1 MTSFNRLSSFIPI
14 FKKSFFM
21 IKSDPLIFIPC
32 VFFQL
37 VLGIFLNFF
46 KSFTNPFYS
55 VDQLSSSQFSAK
67 FVIFIIVF
75 FILYC
80 FSVLLLNS
88 MLFLKKSNPD
98 GDYTLNELLV
108 KTFTTLP
115 LLIYSLIII
124 DMCIFIFFFIISLL
138 NVSFFSALGAIVLLF
153 SFFIFH
159 SFIPTYVLINK
170 QSSIRLIA
178 AFIEVLKLNKRA
190 FLLWGSCYVFIWFF
204 KFYVLILFSFL
215 NPVFLTTVTSFI
227 SGVLDTF
234 VFTFTF
240 LFLVELLKYTFN
252 KHDLGPYS
260 IK

>member
-1 MTSFNRLSSFIPI
+1 
-14 FKKSFFM
+14 
-21 IKSDPLIFIPC
+21 
-32 VFFQL
+32 
-37 VLGIFLNFF
+37 
-46 KSFTNPFYS
+46 
-55 VDQLSSSQFSAK
+55 
-67 FVIFIIVF
+67 
-75 FILYC
+75 
-80 FSVLLLNS
+80 
-88 MLFLKKSNPD
+88 
-98 GDYTLNELLV
+98 
-108 KTFTTLP
+108 
-115 LLIYSLIII
+115 
-124 DMCIFIFFFIISLL
+124 
-138 NVSFFSALGAIVLLF
+138 
-153 SFFIFH
+153 
-159 SFIPTYVLINK
+159 VLINK

>member
-46 KSFTNPFYS
+46 KSFYS
-55 VDQLSSSQFSAK
+55 VDQLSSFQFSAE
-67 FVIFIIVF
+67 FVIYIIVF

-88 MLFLKKSNPD
+88 MLFFKKSNSD

-124 DMCIFIFFFIISLL
+124 DVCIFIFFLILSLL
-138 NVSFFSALGAIVLLF
+138 NVSFFSTLGAIVVLF

-170 QSSIRLIA
+170 QSSIRLIV

-190 FLLWGSCYVFIWFF
+190 FLLWSSCYVFIWFF

-240 LFLVELLKYTFN
+240 LFLVELLKYTFD
-252 KHDLGPYS
+252 KHDTGSYS